1 MMCAQ
6 KGVTYQNMIQIASGQ
21 EVTNAEGEADF
32 GMEIDNRLS
41 TSGGRRLNVDDFE
54 LLKVLGKGSFGKVGK
69 LPGACVTNTCNCDPQ
84 LYLSGDAREVKDRWH
99 QRVVRD
105 EIIAQGSS
113 YQA

>member
-1 MMCAQ
+1 
-6 KGVTYQNMIQIASGQ
+6 
-21 EVTNAEGEADF
+21 
-32 GMEIDNRLS
+32 MEIDNRLS

-69 LPGACVTNTCNCDPQ
+69 LPRACVTSTCNYDPQ